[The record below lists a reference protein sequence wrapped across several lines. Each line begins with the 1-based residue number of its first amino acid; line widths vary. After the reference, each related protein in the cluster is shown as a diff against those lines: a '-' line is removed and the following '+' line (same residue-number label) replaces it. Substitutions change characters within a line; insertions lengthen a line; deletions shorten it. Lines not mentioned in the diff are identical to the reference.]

1 MTADRPRGPEAKR
14 LRGRRVPLDDA
25 ALFALRW
32 ARGADAMLE
41 PLGRLYPEADL
52 APRLRRLLARR
63 AARRPEALRALDL
76 ARDVDPGWFLHPR
89 MAGYVFY
96 VDRFAGRL
104 ADVPARI
111 PYLRDLGVT
120 YAHMMPLLRPR
131 PGADDGG
138 YAVMDF
144 RAVDPRLGTMDDL
157 RSTCRALRRAGIA
170 PCIDMVLNHT
180 AREHEWARRALAGEE
195 RFRAFYHVF
204 DEPGTPAAFE
214 AHLPEV
220 FPDQAPGNFTH
231 VPEIEAWVW
240 TTFNAFQW
248 DLNWSNPEV
257 FLAVLDT
264 ILWLANRGVEVFR
277 LDAVA
282 FLWKRMGTSC
292 QNLPEVHDVVQA
304 LREAA
309 RIAAPAVIFKA
320 EAIVGPDDLVPYLGQ
335 GRHQGR
341 VSSLAYHNSLMVQ
354 FWSSLAT
361 GDARLATHVLAAHFP
376 ESVPGA
382 SWATYLRCHD
392 DIGWAVTE
400 EDAAAIPHTDGP
412 GHRRFLADFYAG
424 RHPGSFARGVD
435 FQVDEATG
443 DRRTNGTLASLAG
456 LGAALEAGDA
466 RDVDLSVA
474 RILMGHALIA
484 SFGGVPLIYMGDEIG
499 LVNDMG
505 FLGDP
510 ERAGDGRWMQRPAMD
525 WSEPVGP
532 AARIRDG
539 VRRILAR
546 RAALPAL
553 SGAVPTRIL
562 RSDDRCVLAFARPGA
577 ETLVAAFNV
586 AAEPREVGLAS
597 LGLADGPCR
606 CALSERPAE
615 VAGGRLR
622 LAPYEAVWLR
632 GG

>member
-1 MTADRPRGPEAKR
+1 MTR
-14 LRGRRVPLDDA
+14 LRGRRVALDDA
-25 ALFALRW
+25 ALFEMRW

-41 PLGRLYPEADL
+41 PLGRLYPGADL
-52 APRLRRLLARR
+52 APRLRKLLRRR
-63 AARRPEALRALDL
+63 AGRRPEDLRALDL
-76 ARDVDPGWFLHPR
+76 ARDVDPGWFLHQR

-96 VDRFAGRL
+96 VDRFAGGL
-104 ADVPARI
+104 ARVPERI
-111 PYLRDLGVT
+111 PYLRDLGIT
-120 YAHMMPLLRPR
+120 YAHMMPLLKPR

-157 RSTCRALRRAGIA
+157 RATCRALRRAGIS
-170 PCIDMVLNHT
+170 PCIDMVVNHT

-195 RFRAFYHVF
+195 RHRAFYHMF
-204 DEPGTPAAFE
+204 DGPETPAAFE

-220 FPDQAPGNFTH
+220 FPDQAPGSFTH
-231 VPEIEAWVW
+231 LPEIDRWVW

-257 FLAVLDT
+257 FEAMLGT

-282 FLWKRMGTSC
+282 FLWKRMGTTC
-292 QNLPEVHDVVQA
+292 QNQPEVHDIVQA
-304 LREAA
+304 LREAV

-320 EAIVGPDDLVPYLGQ
+320 EAIVGPQDLVPYLGR
-335 GRHQGR
+335 GRHAGR

-354 FWSSLAT
+354 FWSCLAT
-361 GDARLATHVLAAHFP
+361 GDARLATHVLATHFP
-376 ESVPGA
+376 EAVPGA
-382 SWATYLRCHD
+382 TWATYLRCHD
-392 DIGWAVTE
+392 DIGWAITE
-400 EDAAAIPHTDGP
+400 EDAAAVPHTDGP

-424 RHPGSFARGVD
+424 RFPGSFARGAD
-435 FQVDEATG
+435 FQVNEATG

-456 LGAALEAGDA
+456 LEAALEAGGA

-484 SFGGVPLIYMGDEIG
+484 SHGGVPLIYMGDEVG
-499 LVNDMG
+499 LTNDPS
-505 FLGDP
+505 FLNDP
-510 ERAGDGRWMQRPAMD
+510 ERAGDGRWVQRPAMD
-525 WSEPVGP
+525 WSEPSG
-532 AARIRDG
+532 ARARIRDG

-553 SGAVPTRIL
+553 SGAVPTRML
-562 RSDDRCVLAFARPGA
+562 RPDDRCVLAFARPGA

-597 LGLADGPCR
+597 LGLVGEPHR
-606 CALSERPAE
+606 CALSKRPAE
-615 VAGGRLR
+615 VVGGRLR
-622 LAPYEAVWLR
+622 LAPYEAVWLIPR
-632 GG
+632 